1 MPQPLSLSRAARL
14 AGVSRGEL
22 QEKIRSGELA
32 TFEGDISVNDLLRVY
47 PNVALE
53 NNQMLERVTMI
64 KEAAL
69 PKTSYSDGAAP
80 LPQVILT
87 RLEALNTTLAQTKS
101 ALNASEDLIQGTI
114 SRLEGLINAETPLG
128 QAQIEELK
136 QWLEESLANRP
147 DHPDKRA
154 QLFAKDAFLR
164 VMAAS
169 VKVIPSGHEFFVDGT
184 ESILDASLRAG
195 LHFNYGCASGNCGS
209 CKARVIKGEVW
220 KIRDHD
226 YLLSSS
232 EHNMGYMLSCCNT
245 AVTDVVLEAAEA
257 FSPSDLPSQ
266 EIRANLRKILPLSED
281 QVQVLIQTPRTQTL
295 RFLAGQKAR
304 LTLENGQSREL
315 HIASCPCDG
324 RNLEFLVRH
333 DERDPFAASIFSKQ
347 PLSETVTLFGPSGDF
362 VLRDES
368 TAPVLLLAF
377 GDGIAPIKSLTE
389 HAISVD
395 QAEGFHLYWVG
406 ASAPD
411 NYLDRLCRS
420 WNDSLDNFHYVAL
433 AEEGVNDAIQRIR
446 GDLPDLQRYNLYLA
460 GAQAEVDQAVE
471 LLRGLGLAGDQVR
484 VETLS

>member
-184 ESILDASLRAG
+184 ESILDASLRQDSTSTTA
-195 LHFNYGCASGNCGS
+195 AP
-209 CKARVIKGEVW
+209 AV
-220 KIRDHD
+220 
-226 YLLSSS
+226 
-232 EHNMGYMLSCCNT
+232 T
-245 AVTDVVLEAAEA
+245 AV
-257 FSPSDLPSQ
+257 P
-266 EIRANLRKILPLSED
+266 
-281 QVQVLIQTPRTQTL
+281 
-295 RFLAGQKAR
+295 AR
-304 LTLENGQSREL
+304 HG
-315 HIASCPCDG
+315 
-324 RNLEFLVRH
+324 
-333 DERDPFAASIFSKQ
+333 
-347 PLSETVTLFGPSGDF
+347 
-362 VLRDES
+362 
-368 TAPVLLLAF
+368 
-377 GDGIAPIKSLTE
+377 
-389 HAISVD
+389 
-395 QAEGFHLYWVG
+395 
-406 ASAPD
+406 
-411 NYLDRLCRS
+411 
-420 WNDSLDNFHYVAL
+420 
-433 AEEGVNDAIQRIR
+433 
-446 GDLPDLQRYNLYLA
+446 
-460 GAQAEVDQAVE
+460 
-471 LLRGLGLAGDQVR
+471 
-484 VETLS
+484 